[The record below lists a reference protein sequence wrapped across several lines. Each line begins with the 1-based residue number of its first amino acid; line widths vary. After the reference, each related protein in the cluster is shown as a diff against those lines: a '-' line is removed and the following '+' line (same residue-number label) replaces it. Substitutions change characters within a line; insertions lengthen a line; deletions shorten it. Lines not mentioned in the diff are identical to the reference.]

1 MRNEENQSISASSMD
16 QDWTYERIQPLYGSY
31 YDCLTTPHGRSF
43 KGESRPAHSGV
54 VGIGS
59 ASALSKR
66 SNREEKW

>member
-1 MRNEENQSISASSMD
+1 MRKAESISESSTD
-16 QDWTYERIQPLYGSY
+16 KDWLYERRQPLDGSY
-31 YDCLTTPHGRSF
+31 CDCLTTPHGRSF